1 MNLSRLVLV
10 SSLLVCSQLLW
21 AQSEQPFSS
30 LEERMTGREF
40 TESGLH
46 KLNPEELA
54 ALNRWIR
61 ERSVAEYE
69 GPTESEIET
78 GSEATTRGQAD
89 EASSI
94 DSMPRER
101 FKSRLV
107 GEFTG
112 WSGNTVF
119 RLDNGMV
126 WKQNKSDS
134 FRTKRIESPMVTI
147 RPGLL
152 GSWWLSVEGFNSSTR
167 VERIE

>member
-1 MNLSRLVLV
+1 MLA
-10 SSLLVCSQLLW
+10 CSQLLW
-21 AQSEQPFSS
+21 AQTEQPFSS

-61 ERSVAEYE
+61 ERSVAQYE
-69 GPTESEIET
+69 GPSESEIET
-78 GSEATTRGQAD
+78 RSEGAARSRAAEVT
-89 EASSI
+89 SI
-94 DSMPRER
+94 DNMPREQ

-134 FRTKRIESPMVTI
+134 FRTKRIESPMVSI